1 MKFLDDLNNVSAFK
15 VAESLGWLGGAEVLS
30 ITLASFY
37 ERSLHA
43 FEVIFYP
50 VIAWIILFFVQRKFK
65 KWFPK

>member
-1 MKFLDDLNNVSAFK
+1 MKIFDELNNISAVR
-15 VAESLGWLGGAEVLS
+15 VAEGLGWLGGAEILS
-30 ITLASFY
+30 IGLASFY

-50 VIAWIILFFVQRKFK
+50 VIAWVILFFVQRKFK